1 MRAQHGIAAALIGL
15 LLLAACKGDAPAKP
29 LTVVGWGGSSQR
41 AHRDAYWTSF
51 IVHTGIQLHEEVWH
65 GGIDILRENARS
77 GADWDVVQVEVEELL
92 LGCQEGLFERMDWQA
107 LGGRDAFI
115 APSVQE
121 CGVGA
126 MVWSQLFGFDGD
138 RMAQGPKNW
147 AEFWDVNRFPGP
159 RGLRRTPK
167 YTLEFALMSD
177 GVEPADVY
185 KVLRTPEG
193 VDRAFRQLDK
203 IKPYA
208 VWWTSISQVPDLL
221 TSGQV
226 AVSVTSPGRL
236 LVANREEGRNFK
248 VVWDGNIYAVDF
260 WVVMKDSQR
269 KAQAM
274 RLIQY
279 MKQPEHEARLAH
291 FIPTGLSNLQAI
303 ASLEPA
309 LKVDTPSNVQNLSHA
324 VELDAQFWVENYGEL
339 TRRFNAWLDADNAGM
354 SALGDPHH

>member
-1 MRAQHGIAAALIGL
+1 MRFSHRSACAAALSVL
-15 LLLAACKGDAPAKP
+15 LLLVGCRADAPAKP

-51 IVHTGIQLHEEVWH
+51 VVHTGIQIHEDTWH
-65 GGIDILRENARS
+65 GGIDVLREKARS

-92 LGCQEGLFERMDWQA
+92 LGCKEGLFEPIDWNA

-115 APSVQE
+115 EPSVQD

-126 MVWSQLFGFDGD
+126 MVWSQLFGYDAT
-138 RMAQGPKNW
+138 RMPHGPRSW
-147 AEFWDVNRFPGP
+147 TDFWDVQRFPGR

-167 YTLEFALMSD
+167 YTLEFALMAD
-177 GVEPADVY
+177 GVAPADVY
-185 KVLRTPEG
+185 KVLRTEEG

-203 IKPYA
+203 IAPHA
-208 VWWTSISQVPDLL
+208 VWWTSISQVPELL
-221 TSGQV
+221 KSGQV
-226 AVSVTSPGRL
+226 TMSVTSPGRL

-260 WVVMKDSQR
+260 WVIMKDSRR
-269 KAQAM
+269 KSQAL

-291 FIPTGLSNLQAI
+291 FIPTGLSNRQAI
-303 ASLEPA
+303 AGLEPA
-309 LKVDTPSNVQNLSHA
+309 LTMDTPSNPRNLEHA
-324 VELDAQFWVENYGEL
+324 VELDAQFWVEHYGEL
-339 TRRFNAWLDADNAGM
+339 TRRFESWLAGK
-354 SALGDPHH
+354 